1 MGINAMNTYSNNVA
15 EVVSQAAIHL
25 HNSHGSIG
33 TALFDRSGTLIFN
46 NSALRY
52 VNENTLAELIA
63 LSMTNPLALGTDHVT
78 KEGVNVRVVA
88 LDSNHVFV
96 ITGNCLESKAVNAFV
111 ATLRQVLPRTP
122 LS

>member
-1 MGINAMNTYSNNVA
+1 MNTYSHNVV

-25 HNSHGSIG
+25 HNSLGSIG

-46 NSALRY
+46 NNALKY

-63 LSMTNPLALGTDHVT
+63 LSLVNPLVLGSDHVT
-78 KEGVNVRVVA
+78 PQGIHVRVVA
-88 LDSNHVFV
+88 LDSNHVFIIV
-96 ITGNCLESKAVNAFV
+96 GSNLESKAINAFI
-111 ATLRQVLPRTP
+111 ASLKQVMPKTP